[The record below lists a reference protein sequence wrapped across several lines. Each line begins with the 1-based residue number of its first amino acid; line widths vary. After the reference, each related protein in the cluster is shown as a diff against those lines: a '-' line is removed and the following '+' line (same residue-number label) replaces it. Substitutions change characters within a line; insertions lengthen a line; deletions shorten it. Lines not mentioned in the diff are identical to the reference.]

1 MSIKALGLL
10 PPKILAVSISQREIV
25 VPLKEALEV
34 VDIMESKGILILGWE
49 GWVKT
54 EDSRV
59 GHGSAPQG
67 TVSLED
73 YSVEEAAE
81 ICRKTLKEDSEK
93 WESENKNSNEKLHFC
108 ITVRA

>member
-1 MSIKALGLL
+1 MVLDLL
-10 PPKILAVSISQREIV
+10 PPEIMALSISQREIV

-54 EDSRV
+54 EDGRV

-67 TVSLED
+67 TMSLED
-73 YSVEEAAE
+73 CSVEEAAE
-81 ICRKTLKEDSEK
+81 ICRKTIQEDAAA
-93 WESENKNSNEKLHFC
+93 WESENKRSNEKLHFC